1 MRLVNQEDAKM
12 LAERYNIKYIET
24 SAKDS
29 TNVNSL
35 FEDTAQQYLMQNKQ
49 QERGKGVTLNTTL
62 LKKGNNSKCCG

>member
-35 FEDTAQQYLMQNKQ
+35 FEDTAQQYLMQN
-49 QERGKGVTLNTTL
+49 
-62 LKKGNNSKCCG
+62 